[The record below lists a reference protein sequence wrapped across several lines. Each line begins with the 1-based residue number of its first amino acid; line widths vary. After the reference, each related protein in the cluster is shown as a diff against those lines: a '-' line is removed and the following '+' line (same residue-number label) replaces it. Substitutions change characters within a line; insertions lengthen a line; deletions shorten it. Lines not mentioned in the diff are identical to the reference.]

1 MVMMINPK
9 RVTVIMN
16 IIKGQ
21 LPSFPL
27 TVPGSSMCVRL
38 IQIDWGRVKGSSW
51 VGPNPKANN
60 KIEQN
65 KINEMENKV
74 NPRIIWEVPF
84 EIKLSNLYFSLAVKE
99 VLGIVEVLVL
109 MEDDIEQ
116 VKIVIISSGIEKAL
130 PLIGSPFLKTK
141 DGMRMVLVK
150 PEGFKGF

>member
-21 LPSFPL
+21 LPSFPP

-84 EIKLSNLYFSLAVKE
+84 EIKLSNLYFSLVVKE
-99 VLGIVEVLVL
+99 ALGIVEVLVL
-109 MEDDIEQ
+109 MEDD
-116 VKIVIISSGIEKAL
+116 L
-130 PLIGSPFLKTK
+130 
-141 DGMRMVLVK
+141 
-150 PEGFKGF
+150 